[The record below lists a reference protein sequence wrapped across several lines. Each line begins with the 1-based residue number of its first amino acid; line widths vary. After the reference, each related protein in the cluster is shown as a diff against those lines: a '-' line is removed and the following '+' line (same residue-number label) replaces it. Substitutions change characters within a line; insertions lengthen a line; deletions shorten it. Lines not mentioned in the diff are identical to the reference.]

1 MANPRQRKKARS
13 SSHRPVS
20 HSRHA
25 KRNLKKTPPIRGP
38 AILSERWDK
47 HKTFCFHIKFSGD
60 HECPPRSKA
69 RDVARLGDAA
79 GISHYLSV
87 PMLIVF
93 IDFSYAALGLVHTL
107 NPSASGG
114 VEPIE
119 TITGHSEDAPVNLT
133 AASTSSQP
141 NAALPIPKGHG
152 RIVRDEEGNIL
163 RVELAEEDEEMPE
176 VDDRQK
182 DMEELAPEVEPHL
195 LSKWVTG
202 LGGGK
207 QGKGVV
213 EELERIASS
222 THNTP
227 TTLSLSISGAGPR
240 HASGGEVAYL
250 KRLVDKYGTD
260 VEQMARDRKLNPEQR
275 TVGQLTRSLK
285 RCGFSARS

>member
-1 MANPRQRKKARS
+1 MANPRQRRKARS

-20 HSRHA
+20 HARNA

-47 HKTFCFHIKFSGD
+47 RKTV
-60 HECPPRSKA
+60 RQN
-69 RDVARLGDAA
+69 
-79 GISHYLSV
+79 
-87 PMLIVF
+87 
-93 IDFSYAALGLVHTL
+93 YAALGLIHTL

-114 VEPIE
+114 VEPTE
-119 TITGHSEDAPVNLT
+119 TTEAPPVNPT

-141 NAALPIPKGHG
+141 NPVPPIPKGHG
-152 RIVRDEEGNIL
+152 RIVRDEDGNIL
-163 RVELAEEDEEMPE
+163 RIELAEEDEEMPE
-176 VDDRQK
+176 IDDRDK
-182 DMEELAPEVEPHL
+182 DMEELAPEVEPQLH
-195 LSKWVTG
+195 SKWVTG

-207 QGKGVV
+207 KAKGVV

-222 THNTP
+222 THNTS
-227 TTLSLSISGAGPR
+227 TTLSAPISGAGPR

-260 VEQMARDRKLNPEQR
+260 VEQMARDRKLNAEQR

-285 RCGFSARS
+285 RCGFEARS

>member
-1 MANPRQRKKARS
+1 MANPRQRRKARS

-20 HSRHA
+20 HARNA

-38 AILSERWDK
+38 MILSERWDK
-47 HKTFCFHIKFSGD
+47 RKTV
-60 HECPPRSKA
+60 RQN
-69 RDVARLGDAA
+69 
-79 GISHYLSV
+79 
-87 PMLIVF
+87 
-93 IDFSYAALGLVHTL
+93 YAALGLIHTL

-119 TITGHSEDAPVNLT
+119 TSEDAPINLT

-141 NAALPIPKGHG
+141 NTAPPIPKGHG
-152 RIVRDEEGNIL
+152 LIVRDEDGNIL
-163 RVELAEEDEEMPE
+163 RVELAEEDEEMPTD
-176 VDDRQK
+176 DDREK
-182 DMEELAPEVEPHL
+182 DMEELAPQVEPHL

-207 QGKGVV
+207 KGK
-213 EELERIASS
+213 ELERIASS

-227 TTLSLSISGAGPR
+227 NTLSISISGAGPR

-250 KRLVDKYGTD
+250 QRLVDKYGTD
-260 VEQMARDRKLNPEQR
+260 VEQMAKDRKLNAEQR

-285 RCGFSARS
+285 RCGFARS